1 MWSRKYRDSRYS
13 GNVWLWQAPGDCNGM
28 GSRKGGVMRRTT
40 ARDLLGLERFPVDA
54 GVAELSEEWAAMAL
68 EALRVAAVNLNGRD
82 GGGERG
88 AGAGRSA
95 VRRCP
100 RLEL

>member
-13 GNVWLWQAPGDCNGM
+13 GNVWLWQAPGDCHVM

-54 GVAELSEEWAAMAL
+54 GVAELSEEWAARAL
-68 EALRVAAVNLNGRD
+68 AALRVAAISLNG

-88 AGAGRSA
+88 GGAGGFA